1 MPLLARG
8 VSVLGRFLSEIN
20 LPSDSHAY
28 ILIYRERL
36 KRMARLIFFLARLF
50 ALGCGW
56 LAAGVTALLSGF
68 LLGVPILPV
77 FLASGFL
84 WTCLLLLD

>member
-1 MPLLARG
+1 MTEERQRQPIMG
-8 VSVLGRFLSEIN
+8 
-20 LPSDSHAY
+20 PSDRNALS
-28 ILIYRERL
+28 

-56 LAAGVTALLSGF
+56 LAAGATALLSGF